1 MALSLAHWFYLFGTL
16 LIIVT
21 MLLRKNVLVPAIVST
36 FLVAFFYS
44 DSINVAL
51 QSTFRASLVAA
62 SSLFDIFLIIAVMTA
77 LLRSLRDMGADERMI
92 VPFQKIMVNGHV
104 SYFVLIIVTYG
115 ISLFFW
121 PTPAVPLVG
130 AILIPVAIRA
140 GLPPIGAG
148 IAISLAGQGMA
159 LSSDYVIQIAPTLSA
174 STANLDVAAVADR
187 ALVLSLI
194 TGIVAIT
201 LAYIFIR
208 KSILHPDA
216 RYLKAWEEQDMTEGE
231 EERVKEKEEQAQTKQ
246 TAGKSKVFALL
257 VPLAFLG
264 VILFMAYTK
273 FSGTAA
279 LEGGAG
285 AALIG
290 GMALLL
296 LIAATT
302 THKVKGAL
310 ERVSNHIIEG
320 LIFAFKAMGIVLPIA
335 GFFFLGNDETA
346 VAILGVDDEVPA
358 FLFDLILA
366 GEQFIP
372 AQGFLAAFGML
383 LIGMITGLDGSG
395 FSGLPLTGSLSGP
408 LGATMG
414 MDPTT
419 LAAIGQIGAIWVGG
433 GTLVA
438 WSSLVA
444 VAGFAKVPVLDL
456 VRKSL
461 LPVIVGLFL
470 STLFAVLFFA

>member
-1 MALSLAHWFYLFGTL
+1 
-16 LIIVT
+16 
-21 MLLRKNVLVPAIVST
+21 
-36 FLVAFFYS
+36 
-44 DSINVAL
+44 
-51 QSTFRASLVAA
+51 
-62 SSLFDIFLIIAVMTA
+62 
-77 LLRSLRDMGADERMI
+77 
-92 VPFQKIMVNGHV
+92 
-104 SYFVLIIVTYG
+104 
-115 ISLFFW
+115 
-121 PTPAVPLVG
+121 
-130 AILIPVAIRA
+130 
-140 GLPPIGAG
+140 
-148 IAISLAGQGMA
+148 
-159 LSSDYVIQIAPTLSA
+159 
-174 STANLDVAAVADR
+174 
-187 ALVLSLI
+187 
-194 TGIVAIT
+194 
-201 LAYIFIR
+201 
-208 KSILHPDA
+208 
-216 RYLKAWEEQDMTEGE
+216 
-231 EERVKEKEEQAQTKQ
+231 
-246 TAGKSKVFALL
+246 
-257 VPLAFLG
+257 
-264 VILFMAYTK
+264 
-273 FSGTAA
+273 
-279 LEGGAG
+279 
-285 AALIG
+285 
-290 GMALLL
+290 
-296 LIAATT
+296 
-302 THKVKGAL
+302 
-310 ERVSNHIIEG
+310 
-320 LIFAFKAMGIVLPIA
+320 FAFKAMGIVLPIA

-470 STLFAVLFFA
+470 